1 MAKRSKTQ
9 KAKASASRQ
18 ARKAEHDVEVSVES
32 AEGVKA
38 VSDDKESEKSS
49 KSSLKKSSSE
59 ETKKA
64 AKKSEDKPKK
74 KRFQFLRDVK
84 SELKRVTWP
93 SKSDVLRWSGVVV
106 AALVF
111 FGVFVA
117 ILDNLIIT
125 PILVAI
131 SGL

>member
-18 ARKAEHDVEVSVES
+18 ARKAEHDAELSVES
-32 AEGVKA
+32 AEGVND
-38 VSDDKESEKSS
+38 VSDDKESEKAS
-49 KSSLKKSSSE
+49 KLSLKKTSSE
-59 ETKKA
+59 ESKKP

-74 KRFQFLRDVK
+74 KHFQFLHDVK

-93 SKSDVLRWSGVVV
+93 TKADVLRWSGVVV